1 MILYAANVICLVL
14 TALSLGPSY
23 AHVLEAL
30 PRLTVWPRAHA
41 NMEAAPPSWTG
52 RPAKPIRR

>member
-30 PRLTVWPRAHA
+30 PTVWPRAHA
-41 NMEAAPPSWTG
+41 NMEAAPPS
-52 RPAKPIRR
+52 